1 MAIPS
6 LEILFISQDTTE
18 CASLQATPNSQANRR
33 GLTNSPLCDPDSPE
47 QGHMARTQAN
57 DTACVQRS
65 PLTYD
70 YARHPQ
76 PLFQLS
82 VSPPH
87 VNKSNTTDGISANK
101 TAPRPQFNFQ
111 SQISID
117 DEGYIPMSLDSP
129 TDARQFSGG
138 HDKEPSQAMSRFA
151 QSPVHNALALSFSLD
166 DGYLKPVPVLPPRTR
181 HGSITSPVDQLSMV
195 PGKPLVAEGNAVDI
209 PQDHDPSHYLRRLP
223 VIDRNKLVIQKE
235 IAKGNFGVVYRGL
248 YKIGNIPVAAK
259 ALKFNYSKKD
269 LCDFIKEAYIVN
281 QLHHP
286 NIVDFYG
293 VVQAVSP
300 PYLVLE
306 LMENGALD
314 LFLIQFRNQ
323 RPLHVL
329 IRYIGDVVAGMVY
342 LSNRKFIHRDLAA
355 RNILVSWDEHCKI
368 SDFGLTRK
376 MDSQSMYVSQ
386 GGRVAIKWA
395 APEALTDQQYTNA
408 SDVWSFGI
416 VMWEVMTFA
425 ETPYGDWTGEKTIIE
440 VTTNSYRLSKPKVD
454 HFIRE
459 FRQLVLF

>member
-1 MAIPS
+1 
-6 LEILFISQDTTE
+6 
-18 CASLQATPNSQANRR
+18 
-33 GLTNSPLCDPDSPE
+33 
-47 QGHMARTQAN
+47 
-57 DTACVQRS
+57 
-65 PLTYD
+65 
-70 YARHPQ
+70 
-76 PLFQLS
+76 
-82 VSPPH
+82 
-87 VNKSNTTDGISANK
+87 
-101 TAPRPQFNFQ
+101 
-111 SQISID
+111 
-117 DEGYIPMSLDSP
+117 
-129 TDARQFSGG
+129 
-138 HDKEPSQAMSRFA
+138 
-151 QSPVHNALALSFSLD
+151 
-166 DGYLKPVPVLPPRTR
+166 
-181 HGSITSPVDQLSMV
+181 
-195 PGKPLVAEGNAVDI
+195 
-209 PQDHDPSHYLRRLP
+209 